1 MIPEF
6 KAALFDMDGTLLAT
20 MRYWRLTTIEV
31 LLATILF
38 QRRRSW
44 HGCLTHPAAN

>member
-31 LLATILF
+31 LLA
-38 QRRRSW
+38 RRDHSNAGD
-44 HGCLTHPAAN
+44 HGTGV